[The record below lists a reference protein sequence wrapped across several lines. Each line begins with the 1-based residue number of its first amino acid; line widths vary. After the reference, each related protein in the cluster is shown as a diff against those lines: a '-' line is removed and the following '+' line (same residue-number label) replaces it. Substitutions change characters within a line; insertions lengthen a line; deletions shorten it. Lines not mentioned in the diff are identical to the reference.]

1 MGLEV
6 DIDAARRLDG
16 RQLPPVMIP
25 AEDSSSSSSDSEEDD
40 DGGGAGP
47 AAQPAGDLSDSD
59 SGRSDEDALEEEID
73 AAMMEDMKSDY
84 VRPGDV
90 LKERFQCAHNR
101 CCCSAC
107 L

>member
-16 RQLPPVMIP
+16 RQSPPVMIP
-25 AEDSSSSSSDSEEDD
+25 AEVSSSSSSDSEED